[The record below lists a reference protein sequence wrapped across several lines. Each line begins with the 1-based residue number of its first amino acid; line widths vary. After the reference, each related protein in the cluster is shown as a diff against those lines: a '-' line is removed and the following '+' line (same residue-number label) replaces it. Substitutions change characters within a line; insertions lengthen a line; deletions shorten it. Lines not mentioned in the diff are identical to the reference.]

1 MNSNTKII
9 EIEEFKSKVKKSI
22 PENWNFLIR
31 DENFHFE
38 NILNKIFD
46 KYLPR
51 KYGRWLASPKWTEI
65 FRWTSCPLDSINAV
79 ILLMEPLQPL
89 LTYKSIGYALG
100 VRRSHNIEDDEK
112 DESVPTVLKFFQ
124 ILNKFSKLGVDEQR
138 IKEVMEE
145 GFNPE
150 ELSTKGILFLNVS
163 LTRGLEKDEEIFNMW
178 WKLTSKVLE
187 KVADRSILKVP
198 LFQFYNNPDIEK
210 FVELNRENFILIRP
224 TFMNTRDGNVFHVSR
239 FEANHI
245 NEYAVEM
252 KMVSEL
258 KYIKEKLYKAKK
270 NYRRFNIE
278 LKVTIEQNDS
288 NENIEDKLKE
298 VDSEERKELNKIQN
312 LQKEILNLDH
322 RVTAPILL
330 LEEWFKNKLQ
340 IKNFY

>member
-1 MNSNTKII
+1 MNSNIKII

-22 PENWNFLIR
+22 PENWTFLIK
-31 DENFHFE
+31 DENFDLE
-38 NILNKIFD
+38 NILNKLYD

-65 FRWTSCPLDSINAV
+65 FRWASCPLDSIKAV

-100 VRRSHNIEDDEK
+100 VRRSHNIDDDEK

-124 ILNKFSKLGVDEQR
+124 ILNEFLKLGVVEQR
-138 IKEVMEE
+138 IKEVMKE

-187 KVADRSILKVP
+187 EVADRSILKVP

-224 TFMNTRDGNVFHVSR
+224 TFMNTCDGNVFHVSR

-245 NEYAVEM
+245 NEYAIEM

-258 KYIKEKLYKAKK
+258 KYVKEKLYKAKK
-270 NYRRFNIE
+270 NYRRFNIHQAIE
-278 LKVTIEQNDS
+278 LKLTIEQNDS

-298 VDSEERKELNKIQN
+298 VDSEKRKEFKKIQN
-312 LQKEILNLDH
+312 LQLRKYLMKKEDSMK
-322 RVTAPILL
+322 ALL
-330 LEEWFKNKLQ
+330 L
-340 IKNFY
+340 II